1 MTQQEINEANK
12 DYTTPEQSKRLL
24 ELGVPAKS
32 ANMYYYDMGSGF
44 IYAPDMIESKR
55 DSDDLVSGDPR
66 SLPCWT
72 TGRLMYII
80 NMCVPQAYS
89 RMLIFM
95 SMNLHKIADF
105 IEMCLTVYEVLV
117 EKDMIDF
124 NRLEDVL

>member
-1 MTQQEINEANK
+1 MKQIPINKINK

-24 ELGVPAKS
+24 KLGVPANS
-32 ANMYYYDMGSGF
+32 ANMYYYDMGNGF
-44 IYAPDMIESKR
+44 IYTPDMIEGSE
-55 DSDDLVSGDPR
+55 DFDDPR
-66 SLPCWT
+66 YLPCWT

-80 NMCVPQAYS
+80 NTCVPQVYS

-95 SMNLHKIADF
+95 NMNLHKIADF

-117 EKDMIDF
+117 EKDMINF